1 MVLNQVKITILGSGT
16 AVPSLHRNSSGVLI
30 QDNGTNSL
38 VDFGYGNLR
47 QLLNLEVTY
56 HDIDRIF
63 FTHNHP
69 DHVCDLI
76 PFLFGSRYQL
86 DTRKKNL
93 EIIAGPGFQDFFD
106 KLMLAFKHWLKP
118 TEYKLNISEIDEGIR
133 DFGKLKV
140 QVGKVKHIAMSRGY
154 RFTNDQG
161 KSVAVSGDTDYCE
174 GMIELGRDVDLM
186 ILECAWP
193 DDEKTDGHLGP
204 SLAGKLAMEA
214 NCKKLCLTHFYP
226 PCDLE
231 NIRNTVQKNYKGE
244 LLLARD
250 LMQFDL

>member
-1 MVLNQVKITILGSGT
+1 MGLNQVKITILGSGT

-69 DHVCDLI
+69 GHVSDLI

-86 DTRKKNL
+86 DARKKDL

-118 TEYKLNISEIDEGIR
+118 TEYKLNISEVDEGVR

-140 QVGKVKHIAMSRGY
+140 QVGKV
-154 RFTNDQG
+154 
-161 KSVAVSGDTDYCE
+161 
-174 GMIELGRDVDLM
+174 
-186 ILECAWP
+186 
-193 DDEKTDGHLGP
+193 
-204 SLAGKLAMEA
+204 
-214 NCKKLCLTHFYP
+214 
-226 PCDLE
+226 
-231 NIRNTVQKNYKGE
+231 
-244 LLLARD
+244 
-250 LMQFDL
+250 